1 MQRQISD
8 VSHQIESLRVENK
21 DLSREVTLNGLNF
34 TRAEK
39 NG

>member
-1 MQRQISD
+1 
-8 VSHQIESLRVENK
+8 LRVENK